1 MNYELLKSG
10 NLVYLQGEV
19 PSGVSL
25 DVGDAGFQDVDVLL
39 VIARIAWLEVIVVGG
54 EVVEETGFLVI
65 TGIDQLQLVAS

>member
-1 MNYELLKSG
+1 MNYELLEARY
-10 NLVYLQGEV
+10 LVYLQGEV